1 MTTRRPRPK
10 GIRRIDLA
18 YAQLASS
25 EVARDINRDVV
36 LELVRTRQPI
46 SRADLARVSG
56 LQPSTVSSIVE
67 QLLGEKW
74 ITESAATIRPRGR
87 RPTLLSLNP
96 GMVIVVTDIRPTQA
110 IVAVVDLNG
119 RFLSRET
126 LPLPRDA
133 DRGVQNLIA
142 SMQRMLQQHPDKS
155 FEGIGICL
163 PGRVDPVT
171 QRLILAPNLHWLS
184 FDLKKTIEKKIPLK
198 VEMDNAA
205 NACLLAELWYGRMDG
220 VQNAVLV
227 TISEGIGAAILSN
240 GQLVMGKS
248 GLAGEFGHI
257 PIVSDGLLCGCGRK
271 GCLEMYAS
279 SRAAI
284 NYYAELEPR
293 ALRPTI
299 IELLNLAE
307 DGDAS
312 AIKALNRQAMHLGQG
327 LRIIATVLSPE
338 VILLTGGLTAAWE
351 RFGPVVEAELASSML
366 AGPPPRIA
374 ITSDMEMARL
384 RGAAALVLQRHSGY
398 GSSQSKETAKKH
410 RPRKQA

>member
-1 MTTRRPRPK
+1 MTSATTNRRLRPR

-87 RPTLLSLNP
+87 RPTLLSLNS
-96 GMVIVVTDIRPTQA
+96 GMVIVVADVRPTQA
-110 IVAVVDLNG
+110 TVAVVDLNG
-119 RFLSRET
+119 RFLSREV
-126 LPLPRDA
+126 LPLGRDA
-133 DRGVQNLIA
+133 ERGVQSLIS
-142 SMQRMLQQHPDKS
+142 SMKRTIEQHPDKS

-171 QRLILAPNLHWLS
+171 QCLILAPNLPWVS
-184 FDLKKTIEKKIPLK
+184 YDLKRVIEKAIPLK

-205 NACLLAELWYGRMDG
+205 NACLLSELWYGRMDG
-220 VQNAVLV
+220 VRNAVLV
-227 TISEGIGAAILSN
+227 TISEGIGAAILTH
-240 GQLVMGKS
+240 GQLVIGQC

-257 PIVSDGLLCGCGRK
+257 PLFPDGILCGCGRQ

-284 NYYAELEPR
+284 GYYAY
-293 ALRPTI
+293 
-299 IELLNLAE
+299 
-307 DGDAS
+307 
-312 AIKALNRQAMHLGQG
+312 LGRG
-327 LRIIATVLSPE
+327 LRIMATVLAPE
-338 VILLTGGLTAAWE
+338 VILLTGGLTASWA
-351 RFGPVVEAELASSML
+351 RFGRLVEAELADHML

-384 RGAAALVLQRHSGY
+384 RGAAALVLQRHTGY
-398 GSSQSKETAKKH
+398 GGIHSTQETA
-410 RPRKQA
+410 RKT